1 MRFVAV
7 AFMRA
12 QAVVVLEATMFTFH
26 PGARKVLQNFVRCT
40 RKELITAA
48 QRFGTVEQ
56 AGKWSD
62 PGPSKAELSRSSLSA
77 DPPKT
82 LSVCATGKTERHQ
95 QSAVCK
101 VVSEHLIYTTGWC
114 AHAHAVTA
122 SERLQFFAPSSN
134 ADGQKVLRRGW

>member
-1 MRFVAV
+1 MHACVCVCGWGEDGGVA
-7 AFMRA
+7 
-12 QAVVVLEATMFTFH
+12 
-26 PGARKVLQNFVRCT
+26 
-40 RKELITAA
+40 TAA
-48 QRFGTVEQ
+48 LRFGTVEQ

-62 PGPSKAELSRSSLSA
+62 PGPPKAELSRSSLSA
-77 DPPKT
+77 DPLKT

-95 QSAVCK
+95 QSAVSK

-134 ADGQKVLRRGW
+134 ADGQKVLRRGWSDRQCGH